1 MKPIEV
7 KVWQPIWLP
16 GVSLRETIAPQERV
30 LPCHVHHTDIF
41 TLALSGGGEITDA
54 ISGKSFAVEEG
65 DCMVGH
71 AGTALSGRIVG
82 RSLSLVLPGRPGRSR
97 QALQRQPEHSVR
109 DEGLVAR
116 FLALFAEL
124 TRAEGLNQQL
134 YWMEQLTSCLQEFEL
149 AGPCSAG
156 PRVTP
161 EQTEVLERVRA
172 QIDERPAQKL
182 TLEELA
188 SQASWHPHHLQKLF
202 RARYG
207 LSPGRYQNQLRL
219 EQAVRLLREHRAAA
233 EVALEVGFT
242 DQSHLIRAF
251 RRLHGVTPAAY
262 MSSLSNP
269 AGGWVE

>member
-1 MKPIEV
+1 M

-16 GVSLRETIAPQERV
+16 GVSLRETTALQERE
-30 LPCHVHHTDIF
+30 LPCHVHHSDIF
-41 TLALSGGGEITDA
+41 TLALSGGGEITDV
-54 ISGKSFAVEEG
+54 ISGKTFLVEEG

-71 AGTALSGRIVG
+71 AGTALSGRIIG
-82 RSLSLVLPGRPGRSR
+82 RSLSLVLPGRASRSR
-97 QALQRQPEHSVR
+97 QALQRRTEHSVR
-109 DEGLVAR
+109 DEVLVAR
-116 FLALFAEL
+116 FLELFGGL
-124 TRAEGLNQQL
+124 TRADDLDQQL
-134 YWMEQLTSCLQEFEL
+134 HLMEQLTSCLQDFEL

-172 QIDERPAQKL
+172 QIDERPGRKL

-188 SQASWHPHHLQKLF
+188 RQVSWHPHHLQKLF

-219 EQAVRLLREHRAAA
+219 EQAVRLLREQRAAA

-251 RRLHGVTPAAY
+251 RRWHGCTPAAY

-269 AGGWVE
+269 SGGWVE